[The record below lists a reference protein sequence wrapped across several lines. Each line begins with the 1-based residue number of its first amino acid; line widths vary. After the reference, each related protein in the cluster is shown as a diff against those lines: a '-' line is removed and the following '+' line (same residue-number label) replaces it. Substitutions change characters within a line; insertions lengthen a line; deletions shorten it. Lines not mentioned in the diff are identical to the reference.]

1 MCMEYTDYSHDGGY
15 LGGYRLNEKRGEQEK
30 RAGSA
35 LQGGVQSARGRSR

>member
-15 LGGYRLNEKRGEQEK
+15 LGGYRLNEKR
-30 RAGSA
+30 AGSA